1 MIDRRSLVEVGVA
14 MVLRDRFSNEAGRI
28 SNSFRTMMNDMNTWN
43 RGIQMS
49 TSNAFEFGKEL
60 VGGMARAYQY
70 SAGVYDQVF
79 LASKMSGAN
88 AAQQARLM
96 QVAKEV
102 NEVTPL
108 TAADIASGEKYLAMA
123 GNNVEQI
130 ERMIG
135 PAAKLASIFS
145 MPLGQKGGVADLVTN
160 IMQTFNIPSQNA
172 TQVVD
177 QLATAVTS
185 ANISLTDLAQSFQYS
200 GAEFRNAKI
209 SMGDAAAAIGVLG
222 NQGIQASSAGTAL
235 ANMMRYLTLSVTGQK
250 KGGGEMLKSLGI
262 DPKTLVD
269 ASGNLLRLDKII
281 SILGDKL
288 RGKRGIDISSALFN
302 IFGVRGTRAASALL
316 QDYWTGANKLTE
328 LMDKVAGASG
338 TVENLTQERLQTPAG
353 IIEQFKSNWENFIV
367 TAGST
372 LAEVFS
378 PVLKLGSG
386 ILKIINSMQET
397 WAGKFL
403 VKVVATGAVVGTL
416 YQGFKFIQGTIKMI
430 STFQALATSE
440 TNGMAE
446 GMVRTNVQ
454 ASILE
459 GHMRNISAMMM
470 RMTAMQMAP
479 GKFFALPM
487 GGTIGKTRKGTV
499 VARDARGR
507 FTSMSTLAGAG
518 VGAAVGSTVTK
529 TAGQQIAKKGAR
541 GFGAAVGSTV
551 TKTAGQQIAKKG
563 AMGFGARLLGGRL
576 LGFLGGPWGLL
587 ASIAIPALIEV
598 IGGLTNSVDKNTAA
612 LTSEE
617 TKASIQDRNQQA
629 FVDAVRSAIRD
640 GFKDS
645 RINISVDGNE
655 AGDFAPG
662 GQQDFTGIS
671 LGLN

>member
-1 MIDRRSLVEVGVA
+1 MINSRSLVEVGVA
-14 MVLRDRFSNEAGRI
+14 MVLKDRFSNEAGRI

-49 TSNAFEFGKEL
+49 AANAFDFGKEL
-60 VGGMARAYQY
+60 VGGMAKAYQY

-108 TAADIASGEKYLAMA
+108 TAKDIASGEKYLAMA

-130 ERMIG
+130 EKMIG

-145 MPLGQKGGVADLVTN
+145 MPIGEKGGVADLMTN

-177 QLATAVTS
+177 QLATAVNS

-250 KGGGEMLKSLGI
+250 KAGSTMLKSLGI
-262 DPKTLVD
+262 DPASLVD
-269 ASGNLLRLDKII
+269 SQGNLLRLDKII
-281 SILGDKL
+281 TMLGDKL
-288 RGKRGIDISSALFN
+288 RGRRGIDISSALFN

-316 QDYWTGANKLTE
+316 QDYWSGTNKLTE
-328 LMDKVAGASG
+328 LMDKVNSAKG

-372 LAEVFS
+372 LAKVFN
-378 PVLKLGSG
+378 PLLKFGSG
-386 ILKIINSMQET
+386 LLKIINDIQET

-403 VKVVATGAVVGTL
+403 VKIVATGALVGTI
-416 YQGFKFIQGTIKMI
+416 YQGFKFISGTIRMI
-430 STFQALATSE
+430 STFQALATAE
-440 TNGMAE
+440 TEGMAA
-446 GMVRTNVQ
+446 GMTKTNVQ
-454 ASILE
+454 ATILE
-459 GHMRNISAMMM
+459 GHLRNISAMMM
-470 RMTAMQMAP
+470 RMTALQMAP

-487 GGTIGKTRKGTV
+487 GGTVGKTKKGTV
-499 VARDARGR
+499 VARDSQGR

-518 VGAAVGSTVTK
+518 AGAAVGSTVTR
-529 TAGQQIAKKGAR
+529 TAGQQVAKRGA
-541 GFGAAVGSTV
+541 
-551 TKTAGQQIAKKG
+551 I
-563 AMGFGARLLGGRL
+563 GFGARLLGSRL
-576 LGFLGGPWGLL
+576 LGFLGGPLGLAL
-587 ASIAIPALIEV
+587 SIGIPLLIEV
-598 IGGLTNSVDKNTAA
+598 IGSLTSSVDKNTEA
-612 LTSEE
+612 LNSDDN
-617 TKASIQDRNQQA
+617 KASIQERNQQA
-629 FVDAVRSAIRD
+629 FVEAVRSAIRD

-645 RINISVDGNE
+645 RINISVDGE
-655 AGDFAPG
+655 PVGDFAPG
-662 GQQDFTGIS
+662 NSSDFTGIA
-671 LGLN
+671 LGIN

>member
-108 TAADIASGEKYLAMA
+108 TAADIASGERYLAMA

-145 MPLGQKGGVADLVTN
+145 MPLGQKGGVADLMTN

-378 PVLKLGSG
+378 PILKLGSG

-430 STFQALATSE
+430 GTFQALATTE

-454 ASILE
+454 ATILE
-459 GHMRNISAMMM
+459 GHLRNISMMM
-470 RMTAMQMAP
+470 STVASKNLSMGSSIALANGMFM
-479 GKFFALPM
+479 GKD
-487 GGTIGKTRKGTV
+487 K
-499 VARDARGR
+499 RGR
-507 FTSMSTLAGAG
+507 TYYRDSSGKRVSRDIAL
-518 VGAAVGSTVTK
+518 GAAIGSTT
-529 TAGQQIAKKGAR
+529 Q
-541 GFGAAVGSTV
+541 TV

-598 IGGLTNSVDKNTAA
+598 ISGLTSSVDNNTAA
-612 LTSEE
+612 LNSEE

-629 FVDAVRSAIRD
+629 FIDAVRGAIRD

>member
-1 MIDRRSLVEVGVA
+1 MINSRSLVEVGVA
-14 MVLRDRFSNEAGRI
+14 MVLKDRFSNEAGRI

-49 TSNAFEFGKEL
+49 AANAFDFGKEL
-60 VGGMARAYQY
+60 VGGMAKAYQY

-108 TAADIASGEKYLAMA
+108 TAKDIASGERYLAMA

-130 ERMIG
+130 EKMIG

-145 MPLGQKGGVADLVTN
+145 MSLGEKGGVADLMTN

-235 ANMMRYLTLSVTGQK
+235 ANMMRYLTLSITGQK
-250 KGGGEMLKSLGI
+250 KTGSTMLKSLGI
-262 DPKTLVD
+262 DPASLVD
-269 ASGNLLRLDKII
+269 SQGNLLRLDKII
-281 SILGDKL
+281 TMLGDKL
-288 RGKRGIDISSALFN
+288 RGRRGIDISSALFN

-316 QDYWTGANKLTE
+316 QDYWSGTNKLTE
-328 LMDKVAGASG
+328 LMDKVNSAKG
-338 TVENLTQERLQTPAG
+338 TVESLTQERLQTPAG

-372 LAEVFS
+372 LAQVFN
-378 PVLKLGSG
+378 PLLKFGSG
-386 ILKIINSMQET
+386 LLKIINDIQET

-403 VKVVATGAVVGTL
+403 VKVVATGALVGTL
-416 YQGFKFIQGTIKMI
+416 YQGFKFISGTIRMI
-430 STFQALATSE
+430 STFQALATAE
-440 TNGMAE
+440 TEGMAA
-446 GMVRTNVQ
+446 GMTKTNVQ
-454 ASILE
+454 ATILE
-459 GHMRNISAMMM
+459 GHLRNISAMMM
-470 RMTAMQMAP
+470 RMTALQMAP

-487 GGTIGKTRKGTV
+487 GGTVGKTKKGTV
-499 VARDARGR
+499 VARDSQGR

-518 VGAAVGSTVTK
+518 AGAAVGSTVTR
-529 TAGQQIAKKGAR
+529 TAGQQVAKRGA
-541 GFGAAVGSTV
+541 
-551 TKTAGQQIAKKG
+551 I
-563 AMGFGARLLGGRL
+563 GFGARLLGSRL
-576 LGFLGGPWGLL
+576 LGFLGGPLGLAL
-587 ASIAIPALIEV
+587 SIGIPLLIEV
-598 IGGLTNSVDKNTAA
+598 IGGLTSSVDKNTEA
-612 LTSEE
+612 LNSDDN
-617 TKASIQDRNQQA
+617 KASIQERNQQA
-629 FVDAVRSAIRD
+629 FVEAVRSAIRD

-645 RINISVDGNE
+645 RINISVDGE
-655 AGDFAPG
+655 PVGDFAPG
-662 GQQDFTGIS
+662 NSSDFTGIA
-671 LGLN
+671 LGIN

>member
-1 MIDRRSLVEVGVA
+1 MINSRSLVEVGVA
-14 MVLRDRFSNEAGRI
+14 MVLKDRFSNEAGRI

-49 TSNAFEFGKEL
+49 AANAFDFGKEL
-60 VGGMARAYQY
+60 VGGMAKAYQY

-108 TAADIASGEKYLAMA
+108 TAKDIASGERYLAMA

-130 ERMIG
+130 EKMIG

-145 MPLGQKGGVADLVTN
+145 MPLGEKGGVADLMTN

-177 QLATAVTS
+177 QLATAVNS

-250 KGGGEMLKSLGI
+250 KAGSTMLKSLGI
-262 DPKTLVD
+262 DPASLVD
-269 ASGNLLRLDKII
+269 SQGNLLRLDKII
-281 SILGDKL
+281 TMLGDKL
-288 RGKRGIDISSALFN
+288 RGRRGIDISSALFN

-316 QDYWTGANKLTE
+316 QDYWSGTNKLTE
-328 LMDKVAGASG
+328 LMDKVNSAKG
-338 TVENLTQERLQTPAG
+338 TVESLTQERLQTPAG
-353 IIEQFKSNWENFIV
+353 IIEQFKSNWENFVV
-367 TAGST
+367 TVGST
-372 LAEVFS
+372 LAQVFN
-378 PVLKLGSG
+378 PLLKFGSG
-386 ILKIINSMQET
+386 LLKIINDIQET

-403 VKVVATGAVVGTL
+403 VKVVATGALVGTL
-416 YQGFKFIQGTIKMI
+416 YQGFKFISGTIRMI
-430 STFQALATSE
+430 STFQALATAE
-440 TNGMAE
+440 TEGMAA
-446 GMVRTNVQ
+446 GMTKTNVQ
-454 ASILE
+454 ATILE
-459 GHMRNISAMMM
+459 GHLRNISAMMM
-470 RMTAMQMAP
+470 RMTALQMAP

-487 GGTIGKTRKGTV
+487 GGTVGKTKKGTV
-499 VARDARGR
+499 VARDSQGR

-518 VGAAVGSTVTK
+518 AGAAVGSTVTR
-529 TAGQQIAKKGAR
+529 TAGQQVAKRGA
-541 GFGAAVGSTV
+541 
-551 TKTAGQQIAKKG
+551 I
-563 AMGFGARLLGGRL
+563 GFGARLLGSRL
-576 LGFLGGPWGLL
+576 LGFLGGPLGLAL
-587 ASIAIPALIEV
+587 SIGIPLLIEV
-598 IGGLTNSVDKNTAA
+598 IGGLTNSVDKNTEA
-612 LTSEE
+612 LNSDDN
-617 TKASIQDRNQQA
+617 KASIQERNQQA
-629 FVDAVRSAIRD
+629 FVEAVRSAIRD

-645 RINISVDGNE
+645 RINISVDGE
-655 AGDFAPG
+655 PVGDFAPG
-662 GQQDFTGIS
+662 NSSDFTGIA
-671 LGLN
+671 LGIN

>member
-1 MIDRRSLVEVGVA
+1 MINSRSLVEVGVA
-14 MVLRDRFSNEAGRI
+14 MVLKDRFSNEAGRI

-49 TSNAFEFGKEL
+49 AASAFDFGKEL
-60 VGGMARAYQY
+60 VGGMAKAYQY

-108 TAADIASGEKYLAMA
+108 TAKDIASGERYLAMA

-130 ERMIG
+130 EKMIG

-145 MPLGQKGGVADLVTN
+145 MPLGEKGGVADLMTN

-177 QLATAVTS
+177 QLATAVNS

-250 KGGGEMLKSLGI
+250 KAGSTMLKSLGI
-262 DPKTLVD
+262 DPASLVD
-269 ASGNLLRLDKII
+269 SQGNLLRLDKII
-281 SILGDKL
+281 TMLGDKL
-288 RGKRGIDISSALFN
+288 RGRRGIDISSALFN

-316 QDYWTGANKLTE
+316 QDYWSGTNKLTE
-328 LMDKVAGASG
+328 LMDKVNSAKG
-338 TVENLTQERLQTPAG
+338 TVESLVQERLQTPAG
-353 IIEQFKSNWENFIV
+353 IIEQFKSNWENFVV
-367 TAGST
+367 TVGST
-372 LAEVFS
+372 LAQVFN
-378 PVLKLGSG
+378 PLLKFGSG
-386 ILKIINSMQET
+386 LLKIINDIQET

-403 VKVVATGAVVGTL
+403 VKVVATGALVGTL
-416 YQGFKFIQGTIKMI
+416 YQGFKFISGTIRMI
-430 STFQALATSE
+430 STFQALATAE
-440 TNGMAE
+440 TEGMAA
-446 GMVRTNVQ
+446 GMTKTNVQ
-454 ASILE
+454 ATILE
-459 GHMRNISAMMM
+459 GHLRNISAMMM
-470 RMTAMQMAP
+470 RMTALQMAP

-487 GGTIGKTRKGTV
+487 GGTVGKTKKGTV
-499 VARDARGR
+499 VARDSQGR

-518 VGAAVGSTVTK
+518 AGAAVGSTVTR
-529 TAGQQIAKKGAR
+529 TAGQQVAKRGA
-541 GFGAAVGSTV
+541 
-551 TKTAGQQIAKKG
+551 I
-563 AMGFGARLLGGRL
+563 GFGARLLGSRL
-576 LGFLGGPWGLL
+576 LGFLGGPLGLAL
-587 ASIAIPALIEV
+587 SIGIPLLIEV
-598 IGGLTNSVDKNTAA
+598 IGGLTNSVDKNTEA
-612 LTSEE
+612 LNSDNN
-617 TKASIQDRNQQA
+617 KASIQERNQQA
-629 FVDAVRSAIRD
+629 FVEAVRSAIRD

-645 RINISVDGNE
+645 RINISVDGE
-655 AGDFAPG
+655 PVGDFAPG
-662 GQQDFTGIS
+662 NSSDFTGIA
-671 LGLN
+671 LGIN

>member
-1 MIDRRSLVEVGVA
+1 MINSRSLVEVGVA
-14 MVLRDRFSNEAGRI
+14 MVLKDRFSNEAGRI

-49 TSNAFEFGKEL
+49 AANAFDFGKEL
-60 VGGMARAYQY
+60 VGGMAKAYQY

-108 TAADIASGEKYLAMA
+108 TAKDIASGERYLAMA

-130 ERMIG
+130 EKMIG

-145 MPLGQKGGVADLVTN
+145 MPVGEKGGVADLMTN

-177 QLATAVTS
+177 QLATAVNS

-250 KGGGEMLKSLGI
+250 KAGSTMLKSLGI
-262 DPKTLVD
+262 DPASLVD
-269 ASGNLLRLDKII
+269 SQGNLLRLDKII
-281 SILGDKL
+281 TILGDKL
-288 RGKRGIDISSALFN
+288 RGRRGIDISSALFN

-316 QDYWTGANKLTE
+316 QDYWSGTNKLTE
-328 LMDKVAGASG
+328 LMDKVNSAKG
-338 TVENLTQERLQTPAG
+338 TVESLTQERLQTPAG
-353 IIEQFKSNWENFIV
+353 IIEQFKSNWENFVV
-367 TAGST
+367 TVGST
-372 LAEVFS
+372 LAQVFN
-378 PVLKLGSG
+378 PLLKFGSG
-386 ILKIINSMQET
+386 LFKIINDIQET

-403 VKVVATGAVVGTL
+403 VKVVATGALVGTL
-416 YQGFKFIQGTIKMI
+416 YQGFKFISGTIRMI
-430 STFQALATSE
+430 STFQALATAE
-440 TNGMAE
+440 TEGMAA
-446 GMVRTNVQ
+446 GMTKTNVQ
-454 ASILE
+454 ATILE
-459 GHMRNISAMMM
+459 GHLRNISAMMM
-470 RMTAMQMAP
+470 RMTALQMAP

-487 GGTIGKTRKGTV
+487 GGTVGKTKKGTV
-499 VARDARGR
+499 VARDSQGR

-518 VGAAVGSTVTK
+518 AGAAVGSTVTR
-529 TAGQQIAKKGAR
+529 TAGQQVAKRGA
-541 GFGAAVGSTV
+541 
-551 TKTAGQQIAKKG
+551 I
-563 AMGFGARLLGGRL
+563 GFGARLLGSRL
-576 LGFLGGPWGLL
+576 LGFLGGPWGLAL
-587 ASIAIPALIEV
+587 SIGIPLLIEV
-598 IGGLTNSVDKNTAA
+598 IGGLTNSVDKNTEA
-612 LTSEE
+612 LNSDDN
-617 TKASIQDRNQQA
+617 KASIQERNQQA
-629 FVDAVRSAIRD
+629 FVEAVRSAIRD

-645 RINISVDGNE
+645 RINISVDGE
-655 AGDFAPG
+655 PVGDFAPG
-662 GQQDFTGIS
+662 NSSDFTGIA
-671 LGLN
+671 LGIN

>member
-145 MPLGQKGGVADLVTN
+145 MPLGEKGGVADLMTN

-262 DPKTLVD
+262 DPKSLVD

-281 SILGDKL
+281 SILGEKL
-288 RGKRGIDISSALFN
+288 RGKSGIGVSSALFN

-316 QDYWTGANKLTE
+316 QDYWSGANKLTE
-328 LMDKVAGASG
+328 LMDKVAGANG

-378 PVLKLGSG
+378 PILKLGSG
-386 ILKIINSMQET
+386 ILKIINSIQET

-403 VKVVATGAVVGTL
+403 VKVVATGAIVGTL

-430 STFQALATSE
+430 GTFQALATAE
-440 TNGMAE
+440 TEGMAD
-446 GMVRTNVQ
+446 GMTRSLLSAQ
-454 ASILE
+454 ALE
-459 GHMRNISAMMM
+459 RHLANISVIMATIATSNMAAGGAMFLGNGLKQ
-470 RMTAMQMAP
+470 TKGKNGQMYYYQN
-479 GKFFALPM
+479 GKRISQKAYSELLM
-487 GGTIGKTRKGTV
+487 G
-499 VARDARGR
+499 
-507 FTSMSTLAGAG
+507 AGA
-518 VGAAVGSTVTK
+518 
-529 TAGQQIAKKGAR
+529 
-541 GFGAAVGSTV
+541 GAAVGSTV

-598 IGGLTNSVDKNTAA
+598 IGGLTSSVDNNTAA
-612 LTSEE
+612 LNSEE

-629 FVDAVRSAIRD
+629 FIDAVRGAIRD

>member
-1 MIDRRSLVEVGVA
+1 MINSRSLVEVGVA
-14 MVLRDRFSNEAGRI
+14 MVLKDRFSNEAGRI

-49 TSNAFEFGKEL
+49 AANAFDFGKEL
-60 VGGMARAYQY
+60 VGGMAKAYQY

-108 TAADIASGEKYLAMA
+108 TAKDIASGERYLAMA

-130 ERMIG
+130 EKMIG

-145 MPLGQKGGVADLVTN
+145 MPLGEKGGVADLMTN

-250 KGGGEMLKSLGI
+250 KAGSTMLKSLGI
-262 DPKTLVD
+262 DPASLVD
-269 ASGNLLRLDKII
+269 SQGNLKRLDKII
-281 SILGDKL
+281 TMLGDKL
-288 RGKRGIDISSALFN
+288 RGRRGIDISSALFN

-316 QDYWTGANKLTE
+316 QDYWSGTNKLTE
-328 LMDKVAGASG
+328 LMDKVNSAKG
-338 TVENLTQERLQTPAG
+338 TVESLTQERLQTPAG

-372 LAEVFS
+372 LAQVFS
-378 PVLKLGSG
+378 PILKLGSG
-386 ILKIINSMQET
+386 LLKIINDIQET

-403 VKVVATGAVVGTL
+403 VKVVATGAIVGTI
-416 YQGFKFIQGTIKMI
+416 YQGFKFISGTIRMI
-430 STFQALATSE
+430 STFQALATAE
-440 TNGMAE
+440 TEGMAS
-446 GMVRTNVQ
+446 GMTKTNVQ

-459 GHMRNISAMMM
+459 GHLRNISAMMM
-470 RMTAMQMAP
+470 RMTALQMAP

-487 GGTIGKTRKGTV
+487 GGTVGKMKNGRI
-499 VARDARGR
+499 AARGADGK
-507 FTSMSTLAGAG
+507 FISMAGLAGAG
-518 VGAAVGSTVTK
+518 AASSMATNTAKTV
-529 TAGQQIAKKGAR
+529 GQQVVKKGAIR
-541 GFGAAVGSTV
+541 GAA
-551 TKTAGQQIAKKG
+551 
-563 AMGFGARLLGGRL
+563 GFLGGRL
-576 LGFLGGPWGLL
+576 LGFLGGPVGLAL
-587 ASIAIPALIEV
+587 SIGIPLLIDV
-598 IGGLTNSVDKNTAA
+598 IGGLTSSVDKNTEA
-612 LTSEE
+612 LNSEE
-617 TKASIQDRNQQA
+617 SKASIQERNQQA

-645 RINISVDGNE
+645 RINISVDGE
-655 AGDFAPG
+655 PAGDFAPG
-662 GQQDFTGIS
+662 GQQDFTGIA
-671 LGLN
+671 LGIN

>member
-1 MIDRRSLVEVGVA
+1 MINSRSLVEVGVA
-14 MVLRDRFSNEAGRI
+14 MVLKDRFSNEAGRI

-49 TSNAFEFGKEL
+49 AANAFDFGKEL
-60 VGGMARAYQY
+60 VGGMAKAYQY

-108 TAADIASGEKYLAMA
+108 TAKDIASGERYLAMA

-130 ERMIG
+130 EKMIG

-145 MPLGQKGGVADLVTN
+145 MPLGEKGGVADLMTN

-177 QLATAVTS
+177 QLATAVNS

-250 KGGGEMLKSLGI
+250 KAGSTMLKSLGI
-262 DPKTLVD
+262 DPASLVD
-269 ASGNLLRLDKII
+269 SQGNLLRLDKII
-281 SILGDKL
+281 TMLGDKL
-288 RGKRGIDISSALFN
+288 RGRRGIDISSALFN

-316 QDYWTGANKLTE
+316 QDYWSGTNKLTE
-328 LMDKVAGASG
+328 LMDKVNSAKG
-338 TVENLTQERLQTPAG
+338 TVESLAQERLQTPAG
-353 IIEQFKSNWENFIV
+353 IIEQFKSNWENFVV
-367 TAGST
+367 TVGST
-372 LAEVFS
+372 LAQVFN
-378 PVLKLGSG
+378 PLLKFGSG
-386 ILKIINSMQET
+386 LLKIINDIQET

-403 VKVVATGAVVGTL
+403 VKVVATGALVGTL
-416 YQGFKFIQGTIKMI
+416 YQGFKFISGTIRMI
-430 STFQALATSE
+430 STFQALATAE
-440 TNGMAE
+440 TEGMAA
-446 GMVRTNVQ
+446 GMTKTNVQ
-454 ASILE
+454 ATILE
-459 GHMRNISAMMM
+459 GHLRNISAMMM
-470 RMTAMQMAP
+470 RMTALQMAP

-487 GGTIGKTRKGTV
+487 GGTVGKTKKGTV
-499 VARDARGR
+499 VARDSQGR

-518 VGAAVGSTVTK
+518 AGAAVGSTVTR
-529 TAGQQIAKKGAR
+529 TAGQQVAKRGA
-541 GFGAAVGSTV
+541 
-551 TKTAGQQIAKKG
+551 I
-563 AMGFGARLLGGRL
+563 GFGARLLGSRL
-576 LGFLGGPWGLL
+576 LGFLGGPLGLAL
-587 ASIAIPALIEV
+587 SIGIPLLIEV
-598 IGGLTNSVDKNTAA
+598 IGSLTSSVDKNTEA
-612 LTSEE
+612 LNSDDN
-617 TKASIQDRNQQA
+617 KASIQERNQQA
-629 FVDAVRSAIRD
+629 FVEAVRSAIRD

-645 RINISVDGNE
+645 RINISVDGE
-655 AGDFAPG
+655 PVGDFAPG
-662 GQQDFTGIS
+662 NSSDFTGIA
-671 LGLN
+671 LGIN

>member
-108 TAADIASGEKYLAMA
+108 TAADIASGERYLAMA

-145 MPLGQKGGVADLVTN
+145 MPLGQKGGVADLMTN

-507 FTSMSTLAGAG
+507 FTSMSTLAGGAG
-518 VGAAVGSTVTK
+518 V
-529 TAGQQIAKKGAR
+529 
-541 GFGAAVGSTV
+541 GAAVGSTV

>member
-1 MIDRRSLVEVGVA
+1 MINSRSLVEVGVA
-14 MVLRDRFSNEAGRI
+14 MVLKDRFSNEAGRI

-49 TSNAFEFGKEL
+49 AANAFDFGKEL
-60 VGGMARAYQY
+60 VGGMAKAYQY

-108 TAADIASGEKYLAMA
+108 TAKDIASGERYLAMA

-130 ERMIG
+130 EKMIG

-145 MPLGQKGGVADLVTN
+145 MPLGEKGGVADLMTN

-250 KGGGEMLKSLGI
+250 KAGSTMLKSLGI
-262 DPKTLVD
+262 DPASLVD
-269 ASGNLLRLDKII
+269 SQGNLLRLDKII
-281 SILGDKL
+281 TMLGDKL
-288 RGKRGIDISSALFN
+288 RGRRGIDISSALFN

-316 QDYWTGANKLTE
+316 QDYWSGTNKLTE
-328 LMDKVAGASG
+328 LMDKVNSAKG
-338 TVENLTQERLQTPAG
+338 TVESLTQERLQTPAG
-353 IIEQFKSNWENFIV
+353 IIEQFKSNWENFVV
-367 TAGST
+367 TVGST
-372 LAEVFS
+372 LTQVFN
-378 PVLKLGSG
+378 PLLKFGSG
-386 ILKIINSMQET
+386 LLKIINDIQET

-403 VKVVATGAVVGTL
+403 VKVVATGALVGTL
-416 YQGFKFIQGTIKMI
+416 YQGFKFISGTIRMI
-430 STFQALATSE
+430 STFQALATAE
-440 TNGMAE
+440 TEGMAA
-446 GMVRTNVQ
+446 GMTKTNVQ
-454 ASILE
+454 ATILE
-459 GHMRNISAMMM
+459 GHLRNISAMMM
-470 RMTAMQMAP
+470 RMTALQMAP

-487 GGTIGKTRKGTV
+487 GGTVGKTKKGTV
-499 VARDARGR
+499 VARDSQGR

-518 VGAAVGSTVTK
+518 AGAAVGSTVTR
-529 TAGQQIAKKGAR
+529 TAGQQVAKRGA
-541 GFGAAVGSTV
+541 
-551 TKTAGQQIAKKG
+551 I
-563 AMGFGARLLGGRL
+563 GFGARLLGSRL
-576 LGFLGGPWGLL
+576 LGFLGGPLGLAL
-587 ASIAIPALIEV
+587 SIGIPLLIEV
-598 IGGLTNSVDKNTAA
+598 IGGLTNSVDKNTEA
-612 LTSEE
+612 LNSDDN
-617 TKASIQDRNQQA
+617 KASIQERNQQA
-629 FVDAVRSAIRD
+629 FVEAVRSAIRD

-645 RINISVDGNE
+645 RINISVDGE
-655 AGDFAPG
+655 PVGDFAPG
-662 GQQDFTGIS
+662 NSSDFTGIA
-671 LGLN
+671 LGIN

>member
-1 MIDRRSLVEVGVA
+1 MINSRSLVEVGVA
-14 MVLRDRFSNEAGRI
+14 MVLKDRFSNEAGRI

-49 TSNAFEFGKEL
+49 AANAFDFGKEL
-60 VGGMARAYQY
+60 VGGMAKAYQY

-108 TAADIASGEKYLAMA
+108 TAKDIASGERYLAMA

-130 ERMIG
+130 EKMIG

-145 MPLGQKGGVADLVTN
+145 MPLGEKGGVADLMTN

-250 KGGGEMLKSLGI
+250 KAGNTMLKSLGI
-262 DPKTLVD
+262 DPASLVD
-269 ASGNLLRLDKII
+269 SQGNLLRLDKII
-281 SILGDKL
+281 TMLGDKL
-288 RGKRGIDISSALFN
+288 RGRRGIDISSALFN

-316 QDYWTGANKLTE
+316 QDYWSGTNKLTE
-328 LMDKVAGASG
+328 LMDKVNSAKG
-338 TVENLTQERLQTPAG
+338 TVESLTQERLQTPAG
-353 IIEQFKSNWENFIV
+353 IIEQFKSNWENFVV
-367 TAGST
+367 TVGST
-372 LAEVFS
+372 LAQVFN
-378 PVLKLGSG
+378 PLLKFGSG
-386 ILKIINSMQET
+386 LFKIINDIQET

-403 VKVVATGAVVGTL
+403 VKVVATGALVGTL
-416 YQGFKFIQGTIKMI
+416 YQGFKFISGTIRMI
-430 STFQALATSE
+430 STFQALATAE
-440 TNGMAE
+440 TEGMAA
-446 GMVRTNVQ
+446 GMTKTNVQ
-454 ASILE
+454 ATILE
-459 GHMRNISAMMM
+459 GHLRNISAMMM
-470 RMTAMQMAP
+470 RMTALQMAP

-487 GGTIGKTRKGTV
+487 GGTVGKTKKGTV
-499 VARDARGR
+499 VARDSQGR

-518 VGAAVGSTVTK
+518 AGAAVGSTVTR
-529 TAGQQIAKKGAR
+529 TAGQQVAKRGA
-541 GFGAAVGSTV
+541 
-551 TKTAGQQIAKKG
+551 I
-563 AMGFGARLLGGRL
+563 GFGARLLGSRL
-576 LGFLGGPWGLL
+576 LGFLGGPLGLAL
-587 ASIAIPALIEV
+587 SIGIPLLIEV
-598 IGGLTNSVDKNTAA
+598 IGSLTSSVDKNTEA
-612 LTSEE
+612 LNSDDN
-617 TKASIQDRNQQA
+617 KASIQERNQQA
-629 FVDAVRSAIRD
+629 FVEAVRSAIRD

-645 RINISVDGNE
+645 RINISVDGE
-655 AGDFAPG
+655 PVGDFAPG
-662 GQQDFTGIS
+662 NSSDFTGIA
-671 LGLN
+671 LGIN

>member
-1 MIDRRSLVEVGVA
+1 MINSRSLVEVGVA
-14 MVLRDRFSNEAGRI
+14 MVLKDRFSNEAGRI

-49 TSNAFEFGKEL
+49 AANAFDFGKEL
-60 VGGMARAYQY
+60 VGGMAKAYQY

-108 TAADIASGEKYLAMA
+108 TAKDIASGEKYLAMA

-130 ERMIG
+130 EKMIG

-145 MPLGQKGGVADLVTN
+145 MPVGEKGGVADLMTN

-177 QLATAVTS
+177 QLATAVNS

-250 KGGGEMLKSLGI
+250 KAGSTMLKSLGI
-262 DPKTLVD
+262 DPASLVD
-269 ASGNLLRLDKII
+269 SQGNLLRLDKII
-281 SILGDKL
+281 TMLGDKL
-288 RGKRGIDISSALFN
+288 RGRRGIDISSALFN

-316 QDYWTGANKLTE
+316 QDYWSGTNKLTE
-328 LMDKVAGASG
+328 LMDKVNSAKG

-353 IIEQFKSNWENFIV
+353 IIEQFKSNWENFVV
-367 TAGST
+367 TVGST
-372 LAEVFS
+372 LAQVFN
-378 PVLKLGSG
+378 PLLKFGSG
-386 ILKIINSMQET
+386 LFKIINDIQET

-403 VKVVATGAVVGTL
+403 VKIVATGALVGTIH
-416 YQGFKFIQGTIKMI
+416 QGFKFISGTIRMI
-430 STFQALATSE
+430 STFQALATAE
-440 TNGMAE
+440 TEGMAA
-446 GMVRTNVQ
+446 GMTKTNVQ
-454 ASILE
+454 ATILE
-459 GHMRNISAMMM
+459 GHLRNISTMMM
-470 RMTAMQMAP
+470 RMTALQMAP

-487 GGTIGKTRKGTV
+487 GGTVGKTKKGTV
-499 VARDARGR
+499 VARDSQGR

-518 VGAAVGSTVTK
+518 AGAAVGSTVTR
-529 TAGQQIAKKGAR
+529 TAGQQVAKRGA
-541 GFGAAVGSTV
+541 
-551 TKTAGQQIAKKG
+551 I
-563 AMGFGARLLGGRL
+563 GFGARLLGSRL
-576 LGFLGGPWGLL
+576 LGFLGGPLGLAL
-587 ASIAIPALIEV
+587 SIGIPLLIEV
-598 IGGLTNSVDKNTAA
+598 IGSLTSSVDKNTEA
-612 LTSEE
+612 LNSEDN
-617 TKASIQDRNQQA
+617 KASIQERNQQA
-629 FVDAVRSAIRD
+629 FVEAVKSAIRD

-645 RINISVDGNE
+645 RINISVDGE
-655 AGDFAPG
+655 PVGDFAPG
-662 GQQDFTGIS
+662 NSSDFTGIA
-671 LGLN
+671 LGIN

>member
-108 TAADIASGEKYLAMA
+108 TAADIASGERYLAMA

-145 MPLGQKGGVADLVTN
+145 MPLGQKGGVADLMTN

-262 DPKTLVD
+262 DPASLVD

-328 LMDKVAGASG
+328 LMDKVAGANG

-430 STFQALATSE
+430 GTFQALATTE

-454 ASILE
+454 ATILE

-487 GGTIGKTRKGTV
+487 GGAIGKTKKGIV
-499 VARDARGR
+499 VARDARDARGR
-507 FTSMSTLAGAG
+507 FTSMSTLAGMG
-518 VGAAVGSTVTK
+518 VGTAIGSN
-529 TAGQQIAKKGAR
+529 
-541 GFGAAVGSTV
+541 V

-598 IGGLTNSVDKNTAA
+598 IGGLTNSVDNNTAA
-612 LTSEE
+612 LNSEE

-629 FVDAVRSAIRD
+629 FIDAVRGAIRD

>member
-1 MIDRRSLVEVGVA
+1 MINSRSLVEVGVA
-14 MVLRDRFSNEAGRI
+14 MVLKDRFSNEAGRI

-49 TSNAFEFGKEL
+49 AANAFDFGKEL
-60 VGGMARAYQY
+60 VGGMAKAYQY

-108 TAADIASGEKYLAMA
+108 TAKDIASGERYLAMA

-130 ERMIG
+130 EKMIG
-135 PAAKLASIFS
+135 PAAKLASIFN
-145 MPLGQKGGVADLVTN
+145 MPLGEKGGVADLMTN

-250 KGGGEMLKSLGI
+250 KAGSTMLKSLGI
-262 DPKTLVD
+262 DPASLVD
-269 ASGNLLRLDKII
+269 SQGNLLRLDKII
-281 SILGDKL
+281 TMLGDKL
-288 RGKRGIDISSALFN
+288 RGRRGIDISSALFN

-316 QDYWTGANKLTE
+316 QDYWSGTNKLTE
-328 LMDKVAGASG
+328 LMDKVNSAKG
-338 TVENLTQERLQTPAG
+338 TVESLTQERLQTPAG

-372 LAEVFS
+372 LAKVFN
-378 PVLKLGSG
+378 PLLKFGSG
-386 ILKIINSMQET
+386 LLKIINDIQET

-403 VKVVATGAVVGTL
+403 VKVVATGALVGTL
-416 YQGFKFIQGTIKMI
+416 YQGFKFISGTIRMI
-430 STFQALATSE
+430 STFQALATAE
-440 TNGMAE
+440 TEGMAA
-446 GMVRTNVQ
+446 GMTKTNVQ
-454 ASILE
+454 ATILE
-459 GHMRNISAMMM
+459 GHLRNISAMMM
-470 RMTAMQMAP
+470 RMTALQMAP

-487 GGTIGKTRKGTV
+487 GGTVGKTKKGTV
-499 VARDARGR
+499 VARDSQGR

-518 VGAAVGSTVTK
+518 AGAAVGSTVTR
-529 TAGQQIAKKGAR
+529 TAGQQVAKRGA
-541 GFGAAVGSTV
+541 
-551 TKTAGQQIAKKG
+551 I
-563 AMGFGARLLGGRL
+563 GFGARLLGSRL
-576 LGFLGGPWGLL
+576 LGFLGGPLGLAL
-587 ASIAIPALIEV
+587 SVGIPLLIEV
-598 IGGLTNSVDKNTAA
+598 IGGLTSSVDKNTEA
-612 LTSEE
+612 LNSDDN
-617 TKASIQDRNQQA
+617 KASIQERNQQA
-629 FVDAVRSAIRD
+629 FVEAVRSAIRD

-645 RINISVDGNE
+645 RINISVDGE
-655 AGDFAPG
+655 PVGDFAPG
-662 GQQDFTGIS
+662 NSSDFTGIA
-671 LGLN
+671 LGIN

>member
-102 NEVTPL
+102 NEVIPL
-108 TAADIASGEKYLAMA
+108 TAADIASGERYLAMA

-135 PAAKLASIFS
+135 PAAKLASIFN

-172 TQVVD
+172 TRVVD

-209 SMGDAAAAIGVLG
+209 SMGDAAATIGVLG

-328 LMDKVAGASG
+328 LMDKVAGANG

-518 VGAAVGSTVTK
+518 V
-529 TAGQQIAKKGAR
+529 
-541 GFGAAVGSTV
+541 AAVGSTV

-598 IGGLTNSVDKNTAA
+598 IGGLTNSVDNNTAA
-612 LTSEE
+612 LNSEE

-629 FVDAVRSAIRD
+629 FIDAVRGAIRD

>member
-1 MIDRRSLVEVGVA
+1 MINSRSLVEVGVA
-14 MVLRDRFSNEAGRI
+14 MVLKDRFSNEAGRI

-49 TSNAFEFGKEL
+49 AANAFDFGKEL
-60 VGGMARAYQY
+60 VGGMAKAYQY

-108 TAADIASGEKYLAMA
+108 TAKDIASGERYLAMA

-130 ERMIG
+130 EKMIG

-145 MPLGQKGGVADLVTN
+145 MPLGEKGGVADLMTN

-250 KGGGEMLKSLGI
+250 KAGSTMLKSLGI
-262 DPKTLVD
+262 DPASLVD
-269 ASGNLLRLDKII
+269 SQGNLLRLDKII
-281 SILGDKL
+281 TMLGDKL
-288 RGKRGIDISSALFN
+288 RGRRGIDISSALFN

-316 QDYWTGANKLTE
+316 QDYWSGTNKLTE
-328 LMDKVAGASG
+328 LMDKVNSAKG
-338 TVENLTQERLQTPAG
+338 TVESLTQERLQTPAG

-372 LAEVFS
+372 LAQVFS
-378 PVLKLGSG
+378 PILKLGSG
-386 ILKIINSMQET
+386 LLKIINDIQET

-403 VKVVATGAVVGTL
+403 VKVVATGAIVGTL
-416 YQGFKFIQGTIKMI
+416 YQGFKFISGTIRMI
-430 STFQALATSE
+430 STFQALATAE
-440 TNGMAE
+440 IEGMAS
-446 GMVRTNVQ
+446 GMTKTNVQ

-459 GHMRNISAMMM
+459 GHLRNISAMMM
-470 RMTAMQMAP
+470 RMTALQMAP

-487 GGTIGKTRKGTV
+487 GGTVGKMKNGRI
-499 VARDARGR
+499 AARGADGK
-507 FTSMSTLAGAG
+507 FISMAGLAGAG
-518 VGAAVGSTVTK
+518 AASSMATNTAKTV
-529 TAGQQIAKKGAR
+529 GQQVVKKGAIR
-541 GFGAAVGSTV
+541 GAA
-551 TKTAGQQIAKKG
+551 
-563 AMGFGARLLGGRL
+563 GFLGGRL
-576 LGFLGGPWGLL
+576 LGFLGGPVGLAL
-587 ASIAIPALIEV
+587 SIGIPLLIDV
-598 IGGLTNSVDKNTAA
+598 IGGLTSSVDKNTEA
-612 LTSEE
+612 LNSEE
-617 TKASIQDRNQQA
+617 SKASIQERNQQA

-645 RINISVDGNE
+645 RINISVDGE
-655 AGDFAPG
+655 PAGDFAPG
-662 GQQDFTGIS
+662 GQQDFTGIA
-671 LGLN
+671 LGIN

>member
-1 MIDRRSLVEVGVA
+1 MINSRSLVEVGVA
-14 MVLRDRFSNEAGRI
+14 MVLKDRFSNEAGRI

-49 TSNAFEFGKEL
+49 AANAFDFGKEL
-60 VGGMARAYQY
+60 VGGMAKAYQY

-108 TAADIASGEKYLAMA
+108 TAKDIASGERYLAMA

-130 ERMIG
+130 EKMIG

-145 MPLGQKGGVADLVTN
+145 MPLGEKGGVADLMTN

-250 KGGGEMLKSLGI
+250 KAGSTMLKSLGI
-262 DPKTLVD
+262 DPASLVN
-269 ASGNLLRLDKII
+269 SQGNLLRLDKII
-281 SILGDKL
+281 TMLGDKL
-288 RGKRGIDISSALFN
+288 RGRRGIDISSALFN

-316 QDYWTGANKLTE
+316 QDYWSGTNKLAE
-328 LMDKVAGASG
+328 LMDKVNSAKG
-338 TVENLTQERLQTPAG
+338 TVESLTQERLQTPAG
-353 IIEQFKSNWENFIV
+353 IIEQFKSNWENFVV
-367 TAGST
+367 TVGST
-372 LAEVFS
+372 LAQVFN
-378 PVLKLGSG
+378 PLLKFGSG
-386 ILKIINSMQET
+386 LLKIINDIQET

-403 VKVVATGAVVGTL
+403 VKVVATGALVGTL
-416 YQGFKFIQGTIKMI
+416 YQGFKFISGTIRMI
-430 STFQALATSE
+430 STFQALATAE
-440 TNGMAE
+440 TEGMAA
-446 GMVRTNVQ
+446 GMTKTNVQ
-454 ASILE
+454 ATILE
-459 GHMRNISAMMM
+459 GHLRNISAMMM
-470 RMTAMQMAP
+470 RMTALQMAP

-487 GGTIGKTRKGTV
+487 GGTVGKTKKGTV
-499 VARDARGR
+499 VARDSQGR
-507 FTSMSTLAGAG
+507 FTTMSTLAGAG
-518 VGAAVGSTVTK
+518 AGAAVGSTVTR
-529 TAGQQIAKKGAR
+529 TAGQQVAKRGA
-541 GFGAAVGSTV
+541 
-551 TKTAGQQIAKKG
+551 I
-563 AMGFGARLLGGRL
+563 GFGARLLGSRL
-576 LGFLGGPWGLL
+576 LGFLGGPLGLAL
-587 ASIAIPALIEV
+587 SIGIPLLIEV
-598 IGGLTNSVDKNTAA
+598 IGGLTNSVDKNTEA
-612 LTSEE
+612 LNSDDN
-617 TKASIQDRNQQA
+617 KASIQERNQQA
-629 FVDAVRSAIRD
+629 FVEAVRSAIRD

-645 RINISVDGNE
+645 RINISVDGE
-655 AGDFAPG
+655 PVGDFAPG
-662 GQQDFTGIS
+662 NSSDFTGIA
-671 LGLN
+671 LGIN

>member
-1 MIDRRSLVEVGVA
+1 MINSRSLVEVGVA
-14 MVLRDRFSNEAGRI
+14 MVLKDRFSNEAGRI

-49 TSNAFEFGKEL
+49 AANAFDFGKEL
-60 VGGMARAYQY
+60 VGGMAKAYQY

-108 TAADIASGEKYLAMA
+108 TAKDIASGERYLAMA

-130 ERMIG
+130 EKMIG

-145 MPLGQKGGVADLVTN
+145 MSLGEKGGVADLMTN

-235 ANMMRYLTLSVTGQK
+235 ANMMRYLTLSIIGQK
-250 KGGGEMLKSLGI
+250 KAGSTMLKSLGI
-262 DPKTLVD
+262 DPASLVD
-269 ASGNLLRLDKII
+269 SQGNLLRLDKII
-281 SILGDKL
+281 TILGDKL
-288 RGKRGIDISSALFN
+288 RGRRGIDISSALFN

-316 QDYWTGANKLTE
+316 QDYWSGTNKLTE

-353 IIEQFKSNWENFIV
+353 IIEQFKSNWENFVV
-367 TAGST
+367 TVGST
-372 LAEVFS
+372 LARVFN
-378 PVLKLGSG
+378 PLLKFGSG
-386 ILKIINSMQET
+386 LLKIINDIQET

-403 VKVVATGAVVGTL
+403 VKVVATGALVGTL
-416 YQGFKFIQGTIKMI
+416 YQGFKFISGTIRMI
-430 STFQALATSE
+430 STFQALATAE
-440 TNGMAE
+440 TEGMAA
-446 GMVRTNVQ
+446 GMTKTNVQ
-454 ASILE
+454 ATILE
-459 GHMRNISAMMM
+459 GHLRNISAMMM
-470 RMTAMQMAP
+470 RMTALQMAP

-487 GGTIGKTRKGTV
+487 GGTVGKTKKGTV
-499 VARDARGR
+499 VARDSQGR

-518 VGAAVGSTVTK
+518 AGAAVGSTVTR
-529 TAGQQIAKKGAR
+529 TAGQQVAKKGA
-541 GFGAAVGSTV
+541 
-551 TKTAGQQIAKKG
+551 I
-563 AMGFGARLLGGRL
+563 GFGARLLGGRL

-598 IGGLTNSVDKNTAA
+598 IGGLTSSVDNNTAA
-612 LTSEE
+612 LNSEE

-640 GFKDS
+640 GFRDS
-645 RINISVDGNE
+645 RINISVDGE
-655 AGDFAPG
+655 PVGDFAPG
-662 GQQDFTGIS
+662 NSSDFTGIA
-671 LGLN
+671 LGIN

>member
-1 MIDRRSLVEVGVA
+1 MINSRSLVEVGVA
-14 MVLRDRFSNEAGRI
+14 MVLKDRFSNEAGRI

-49 TSNAFEFGKEL
+49 AANAFDFGKEL
-60 VGGMARAYQY
+60 VGGMAKAYQY

-108 TAADIASGEKYLAMA
+108 TAKDIASGERYLAMA

-130 ERMIG
+130 EKMIG

-145 MPLGQKGGVADLVTN
+145 MPLGEKGGVADLMTN

-250 KGGGEMLKSLGI
+250 KAGSTMLKSLGI
-262 DPKTLVD
+262 DPASLVD
-269 ASGNLLRLDKII
+269 SQGNLLRLDKII
-281 SILGDKL
+281 TMLGDKL
-288 RGKRGIDISSALFN
+288 RGRRGIDISSALFN

-316 QDYWTGANKLTE
+316 QDYWSGTNKLTE
-328 LMDKVAGASG
+328 LMDKVNSAKG
-338 TVENLTQERLQTPAG
+338 TVESLTQERLQTPAG
-353 IIEQFKSNWENFIV
+353 IIEQFKSNWENFVV
-367 TAGST
+367 TVGST
-372 LAEVFS
+372 LAQVFN
-378 PVLKLGSG
+378 PLLKFGSG
-386 ILKIINSMQET
+386 LFKVINDIQET

-403 VKVVATGAVVGTL
+403 VKVVATGALVGTI
-416 YQGFKFIQGTIKMI
+416 YQGFKFISGTIRMI
-430 STFQALATSE
+430 STFQALATAE
-440 TNGMAE
+440 TEGMAA
-446 GMVRTNVQ
+446 GMTKTNVQ
-454 ASILE
+454 ATILE
-459 GHMRNISAMMM
+459 GHLRNISAMMM
-470 RMTAMQMAP
+470 RLTALQMAP

-487 GGTIGKTRKGTV
+487 GGTVGKTKKGTV
-499 VARDARGR
+499 VARDSQGR

-518 VGAAVGSTVTK
+518 AGAAVGSTVTR
-529 TAGQQIAKKGAR
+529 TAGQQVAKRGA
-541 GFGAAVGSTV
+541 
-551 TKTAGQQIAKKG
+551 I
-563 AMGFGARLLGGRL
+563 GFGARLLGSRL
-576 LGFLGGPWGLL
+576 LGFLGGPLGLAL
-587 ASIAIPALIEV
+587 SIGIPLLIEV
-598 IGGLTNSVDKNTAA
+598 IGGLTNSVDKNTEA
-612 LTSEE
+612 LNSDDN
-617 TKASIQDRNQQA
+617 KASIQERNQQA
-629 FVDAVRSAIRD
+629 FVEAVRSAIRD

-645 RINISVDGNE
+645 RINISVDGE
-655 AGDFAPG
+655 PVGDFAPG
-662 GQQDFTGIS
+662 NSSDFTGIA
-671 LGLN
+671 LGIN

>member
-1 MIDRRSLVEVGVA
+1 MINSRSLVEVGVA
-14 MVLRDRFSNEAGRI
+14 MVLKDRFSNEAGRI

-49 TSNAFEFGKEL
+49 AANAFDFGKEL
-60 VGGMARAYQY
+60 VGGMAKAYQY

-108 TAADIASGEKYLAMA
+108 TAKDIASGEKYLAMA

-130 ERMIG
+130 EKMIG

-145 MPLGQKGGVADLVTN
+145 MPLGEKGGVADLMTN
-160 IMQTFNIPSQNA
+160 IMQTFDIPSQNA

-250 KGGGEMLKSLGI
+250 KAGSTMLKSLGI
-262 DPKTLVD
+262 DPASLVD
-269 ASGNLLRLDKII
+269 SQGNLLRLDKII
-281 SILGDKL
+281 TMLGDKL
-288 RGKRGIDISSALFN
+288 RGRRGIDISSALFN

-316 QDYWTGANKLTE
+316 QDYWSGTNKLTE
-328 LMDKVAGASG
+328 LMDKVNSAKG
-338 TVENLTQERLQTPAG
+338 TVENLTQERLQTPTG

-372 LAEVFS
+372 LAKVFN
-378 PVLKLGSG
+378 PLLKFGSG
-386 ILKIINSMQET
+386 LLKIINDIQET

-403 VKVVATGAVVGTL
+403 VKIVATGALVGTI
-416 YQGFKFIQGTIKMI
+416 YQGFKFISGTIRMI
-430 STFQALATSE
+430 STFQALATAE
-440 TNGMAE
+440 TEGMAA
-446 GMVRTNVQ
+446 GMTKTNVQ
-454 ASILE
+454 ATILE
-459 GHMRNISAMMM
+459 GHLRNISAMMM
-470 RMTAMQMAP
+470 RMTALQMAP

-487 GGTIGKTRKGTV
+487 GGTVGKTKKGTV
-499 VARDARGR
+499 VARDSQGR

-518 VGAAVGSTVTK
+518 AGAAVGSTVTR
-529 TAGQQIAKKGAR
+529 TAGQQVAKRGA
-541 GFGAAVGSTV
+541 
-551 TKTAGQQIAKKG
+551 I
-563 AMGFGARLLGGRL
+563 GFGARLLGSRL
-576 LGFLGGPWGLL
+576 LGFLGGPLGLAL
-587 ASIAIPALIEV
+587 SIGIPLLIEV
-598 IGGLTNSVDKNTAA
+598 IGSLTSSVDKNTEA
-612 LTSEE
+612 LNSDDN
-617 TKASIQDRNQQA
+617 KASIQERNQQA
-629 FVDAVRSAIRD
+629 FVEAVRSAIRD

-645 RINISVDGNE
+645 RINISVDGE
-655 AGDFAPG
+655 PVGDFAPG
-662 GQQDFTGIS
+662 NSSDFTGIA
-671 LGLN
+671 LGIN

>member
-1 MIDRRSLVEVGVA
+1 MINSRSLVEVGVA
-14 MVLRDRFSNEAGRI
+14 MVLKDRFSNEAGRI

-49 TSNAFEFGKEL
+49 AANAFDFGKEL
-60 VGGMARAYQY
+60 VGGMAKAYQY

-79 LASKMSGAN
+79 LASKVSGAN

-108 TAADIASGEKYLAMA
+108 TAKDIASGERYLAMA

-130 ERMIG
+130 EKMIG
-135 PAAKLASIFS
+135 PAAKLASIFN
-145 MPLGQKGGVADLVTN
+145 MPLGEKGGVADLMTN

-177 QLATAVTS
+177 QLATAVNS

-250 KGGGEMLKSLGI
+250 KAGSTMLKSLGI
-262 DPKTLVD
+262 DPASLVD
-269 ASGNLLRLDKII
+269 SQGNLLRLDKII
-281 SILGDKL
+281 TMLGDKL
-288 RGKRGIDISSALFN
+288 RGRRGIDISSALFN

-316 QDYWTGANKLTE
+316 QDYWSGTNKLTE
-328 LMDKVAGASG
+328 LMDKVNSAKG
-338 TVENLTQERLQTPAG
+338 TVESLAQERLQTPAG
-353 IIEQFKSNWENFIV
+353 IIEQFKSNWENFVV
-367 TAGST
+367 TVGST
-372 LAEVFS
+372 LAQVFN
-378 PVLKLGSG
+378 PLLKFGSG
-386 ILKIINSMQET
+386 LLKIINDIQET
-397 WAGKFL
+397 WAGRFL
-403 VKVVATGAVVGTL
+403 VKVVATGALVGTL
-416 YQGFKFIQGTIKMI
+416 YQGFKFISGTIRMI
-430 STFQALATSE
+430 STFQALATAE
-440 TNGMAE
+440 TEGMAA
-446 GMVRTNVQ
+446 GMTKTNVQ
-454 ASILE
+454 ATILE
-459 GHMRNISAMMM
+459 GHLRNISAMMM
-470 RMTAMQMAP
+470 RMTALQMAP

-499 VARDARGR
+499 VARDSQGR

-518 VGAAVGSTVTK
+518 V
-529 TAGQQIAKKGAR
+529 
-541 GFGAAVGSTV
+541 GAAVGSTV

>member
-1 MIDRRSLVEVGVA
+1 MINSRSLVEVGVA
-14 MVLRDRFSNEAGRI
+14 MVLKDRFSNEAGRI

-108 TAADIASGEKYLAMA
+108 TAADIASGERYLAMA

-145 MPLGQKGGVADLVTN
+145 MPLGEKGGVADLMTN

-250 KGGGEMLKSLGI
+250 KAGSTMLKSLGI
-262 DPKTLVD
+262 DPASLVD
-269 ASGNLLRLDKII
+269 SQGNLLRLDKII
-281 SILGDKL
+281 TMLGDKL
-288 RGKRGIDISSALFN
+288 RGRRGIDISSALFN

-316 QDYWTGANKLTE
+316 QDYWSGTNKLTE
-328 LMDKVAGASG
+328 LMDKVNSAKG
-338 TVENLTQERLQTPAG
+338 TVESLTQERLQTPAG
-353 IIEQFKSNWENFIV
+353 IIEWFKSNWENFIV

-372 LAEVFS
+372 LAQVFS
-378 PVLKLGSG
+378 PILKLGSG
-386 ILKIINSMQET
+386 LLKIINGIQET

-403 VKVVATGAVVGTL
+403 VKVVATGAIVGTL
-416 YQGFKFIQGTIKMI
+416 YQGFKFISGTIRMI
-430 STFQALATSE
+430 STFQALATAE
-440 TNGMAE
+440 TEGMAS
-446 GMVRTNVQ
+446 GMTKTNVQ

-459 GHMRNISAMMM
+459 GHLRNISAMMM
-470 RMTAMQMAP
+470 RMTALQMAP

-487 GGTIGKTRKGTV
+487 GGTVGKMKNGRI
-499 VARDARGR
+499 AARGADGK
-507 FTSMSTLAGAG
+507 FISMAGLAGAG
-518 VGAAVGSTVTK
+518 AASSMATNTAKTV
-529 TAGQQIAKKGAR
+529 GQQVVKKGAIR
-541 GFGAAVGSTV
+541 GAA
-551 TKTAGQQIAKKG
+551 
-563 AMGFGARLLGGRL
+563 GFLGGRL
-576 LGFLGGPWGLL
+576 LGFLGGPVGLAL
-587 ASIAIPALIEV
+587 SIGIPLLIDV
-598 IGGLTNSVDKNTAA
+598 IGGLTSSVDKNTEA
-612 LTSEE
+612 LNSEE
-617 TKASIQDRNQQA
+617 SKASIQERNQQA

-645 RINISVDGNE
+645 RINISVDGE
-655 AGDFAPG
+655 PAGDFAPG
-662 GQQDFTGIS
+662 GQQDFTGIA
-671 LGLN
+671 LGIN

>member
-1 MIDRRSLVEVGVA
+1 MINSRSLVEVGVA
-14 MVLRDRFSNEAGRI
+14 MVLKDRFSNEAGRI

-49 TSNAFEFGKEL
+49 AANAFDFGKEL
-60 VGGMARAYQY
+60 VGGMAKAYQY

-108 TAADIASGEKYLAMA
+108 TAKDIASGERYLAMA

-130 ERMIG
+130 EKMIG

-145 MPLGQKGGVADLVTN
+145 MPIGEKGGVADLMTN

-250 KGGGEMLKSLGI
+250 KAGSTMLKSLGI
-262 DPKTLVD
+262 DPASLVD
-269 ASGNLLRLDKII
+269 SQGNLLRLDKII
-281 SILGDKL
+281 TILGDKL
-288 RGKRGIDISSALFN
+288 RGRRGIDISSALFN

-316 QDYWTGANKLTE
+316 QDYWSGTNKLTE
-328 LMDKVAGASG
+328 LMDKVNSAKG
-338 TVENLTQERLQTPAG
+338 TVESLTQERLQTPAG
-353 IIEQFKSNWENFIV
+353 IIEQFKSNWENFVV
-367 TAGST
+367 TVGST
-372 LAEVFS
+372 LAQVFN
-378 PVLKLGSG
+378 PLLKFGSG
-386 ILKIINSMQET
+386 LLKIINDIQET

-403 VKVVATGAVVGTL
+403 VKVVATGALVGTL
-416 YQGFKFIQGTIKMI
+416 YQGFKFISGTLRMI
-430 STFQALATSE
+430 STFQALATAE
-440 TNGMAE
+440 TEGMAA
-446 GMVRTNVQ
+446 GMTKTNVQ
-454 ASILE
+454 ATILE
-459 GHMRNISAMMM
+459 GHLRNISAMMM
-470 RMTAMQMAP
+470 RMTALQMAP

-487 GGTIGKTRKGTV
+487 GGTVGKTKKGTV
-499 VARDARGR
+499 VARDSQGR

-518 VGAAVGSTVTK
+518 A
-529 TAGQQIAKKGAR
+529 
-541 GFGAAVGSTV
+541 GAAVGSTV

-576 LGFLGGPWGLL
+576 LGFLGGPLGLAL
-587 ASIAIPALIEV
+587 SIGIPLLIEV
-598 IGGLTNSVDKNTAA
+598 IGGLTSSVDNNTAA
-612 LTSEE
+612 LNSEE

-629 FVDAVRSAIRD
+629 FIDAVRGAIRD

>member
-1 MIDRRSLVEVGVA
+1 MINSRSLVEVGVA
-14 MVLRDRFSNEAGRI
+14 MVLKDRFSNEAGRI

-49 TSNAFEFGKEL
+49 AANAFDFGKEL
-60 VGGMARAYQY
+60 VGGMAKAYQY

-130 ERMIG
+130 EKMIG

-145 MPLGQKGGVADLVTN
+145 MPLGGKGGVADLMTN

-177 QLATAVTS
+177 QLATAVNS

-250 KGGGEMLKSLGI
+250 KAGSSMLKSLGI
-262 DPKTLVD
+262 DPASLVD
-269 ASGNLLRLDKII
+269 SQGNLLRLDKII
-281 SILGDKL
+281 TMLGDKL
-288 RGKRGIDISSALFN
+288 RGRRGIDISSALFN

-316 QDYWTGANKLTE
+316 QDYWSGTNKLTE
-328 LMDKVAGASG
+328 LMNKVNSAKG
-338 TVENLTQERLQTPAG
+338 TVESLTQERLQTPAG
-353 IIEQFKSNWENFIV
+353 IIEQFKSNWENFVV
-367 TAGST
+367 TVGST
-372 LAEVFS
+372 LAQVFN
-378 PVLKLGSG
+378 PLLKFGSG
-386 ILKIINSMQET
+386 LLKIINDIQET

-403 VKVVATGAVVGTL
+403 VKVVATGALVGTL
-416 YQGFKFIQGTIKMI
+416 YQGFKFISGTIRMI
-430 STFQALATSE
+430 STFQALATAE
-440 TNGMAE
+440 TEGMAA
-446 GMVRTNVQ
+446 GMTKTNVQ
-454 ASILE
+454 ATILE
-459 GHMRNISAMMM
+459 GHLRNISAMMM
-470 RMTAMQMAP
+470 RMTALQMAP

-487 GGTIGKTRKGTV
+487 GGTVGKTKKGTV
-499 VARDARGR
+499 VARDSQGR

-518 VGAAVGSTVTK
+518 AGAAVGSTVTR
-529 TAGQQIAKKGAR
+529 TAGQQVAKRGA
-541 GFGAAVGSTV
+541 
-551 TKTAGQQIAKKG
+551 I
-563 AMGFGARLLGGRL
+563 GFGARLLGSRL
-576 LGFLGGPWGLL
+576 LGFLGGPLGLAL
-587 ASIAIPALIEV
+587 SIGIPLLIEV
-598 IGGLTNSVDKNTAA
+598 IGGLTNSVDKNTEA
-612 LTSEE
+612 LNSDDN
-617 TKASIQDRNQQA
+617 KASIQERNQQA
-629 FVDAVRSAIRD
+629 FVEAVRSAIRD

-645 RINISVDGNE
+645 RINISVDGE
-655 AGDFAPG
+655 PVGDFAPG
-662 GQQDFTGIS
+662 NSSDFTGIA
-671 LGLN
+671 LGIN

>member
-49 TSNAFEFGKEL
+49 TSNAFEFGKGL

-108 TAADIASGEKYLAMA
+108 TAKDIASGEKYLAMA

-130 ERMIG
+130 EKMIG

-145 MPLGQKGGVADLVTN
+145 MPLGEKGGVADLMTN

-185 ANISLTDLAQSFQYS
+185 ANISLTDLVQSFQYS
-200 GAEFRNAKI
+200 GAEFRNAKT

-338 TVENLTQERLQTPAG
+338 TVEKLTQERLQTPAG

-487 GGTIGKTRKGTV
+487 GGTIGKTRKGIV
-499 VARDARGR
+499 VARDARR

-518 VGAAVGSTVTK
+518 V
-529 TAGQQIAKKGAR
+529 
-541 GFGAAVGSTV
+541 GAAVGSTV

-598 IGGLTNSVDKNTAA
+598 IGGLTSSVDNNTAA
-612 LTSEE
+612 LNSEE

-629 FVDAVRSAIRD
+629 FIDAVRCAIRD
-640 GFKDS
+640 GFNDS

>member
-1 MIDRRSLVEVGVA
+1 MINSRSLVEVGVA
-14 MVLRDRFSNEAGRI
+14 MVLKDRFSNEAGRI

-49 TSNAFEFGKEL
+49 AANAFDFGKEL
-60 VGGMARAYQY
+60 VGGMAKAYQY

-108 TAADIASGEKYLAMA
+108 TAKDIASGERYLAMA

-130 ERMIG
+130 EKMIG

-145 MPLGQKGGVADLVTN
+145 MPLGEKGGVADLMTN

-250 KGGGEMLKSLGI
+250 KAGSTMLKSLGI
-262 DPKTLVD
+262 DPASLVD
-269 ASGNLLRLDKII
+269 SQGNLLRLDKII
-281 SILGDKL
+281 TMLGDKL
-288 RGKRGIDISSALFN
+288 RGRRGIDISSALFN

-316 QDYWTGANKLTE
+316 QDYWSGTNKLTE
-328 LMDKVAGASG
+328 LMDKVNSAKD
-338 TVENLTQERLQTPAG
+338 TVESLTQERLQTPAG
-353 IIEQFKSNWENFIV
+353 IIEQFKSNWENFVV
-367 TAGST
+367 TVGST
-372 LAEVFS
+372 LAQVFN
-378 PVLKLGSG
+378 PLLKFGSG
-386 ILKIINSMQET
+386 LLKIINDIQET

-403 VKVVATGAVVGTL
+403 VKVVATGALVGTL
-416 YQGFKFIQGTIKMI
+416 YQGFKFISGTIRMI
-430 STFQALATSE
+430 STFQALATAE
-440 TNGMAE
+440 TEGMAA
-446 GMVRTNVQ
+446 GMTKTNVQ
-454 ASILE
+454 ATILE
-459 GHMRNISAMMM
+459 GHLRNISAMMM
-470 RMTAMQMAP
+470 RMTALQMAP

-487 GGTIGKTRKGTV
+487 GGTVGKTKKGTV
-499 VARDARGR
+499 VARDSQGR

-518 VGAAVGSTVTK
+518 AGAAVGSTVTR
-529 TAGQQIAKKGAR
+529 TAGQQVAKRGA
-541 GFGAAVGSTV
+541 
-551 TKTAGQQIAKKG
+551 I
-563 AMGFGARLLGGRL
+563 GFGARLLGSRL
-576 LGFLGGPWGLL
+576 LGFLGGPLGLAL
-587 ASIAIPALIEV
+587 SIGIPLLIEV
-598 IGGLTNSVDKNTAA
+598 IGGLTNSVDRNTEA
-612 LTSEE
+612 LNSDDN
-617 TKASIQDRNQQA
+617 KASIQERNQQA
-629 FVDAVRSAIRD
+629 FVEAVRSAIRD

-645 RINISVDGNE
+645 RINISVDGE
-655 AGDFAPG
+655 PVGDFAPG
-662 GQQDFTGIS
+662 NSSDFTGIA
-671 LGLN
+671 LGIN

>member
-1 MIDRRSLVEVGVA
+1 MINSRSLVEVGVA
-14 MVLRDRFSNEAGRI
+14 MVLKDRFSNEAGRI

-49 TSNAFEFGKEL
+49 AANAFDFGKEL
-60 VGGMARAYQY
+60 VGGMAKAYQY

-108 TAADIASGEKYLAMA
+108 TAKDIASGERYLAMA

-130 ERMIG
+130 EKMIG

-145 MPLGQKGGVADLVTN
+145 MPLGEKGGVADLMTN

-250 KGGGEMLKSLGI
+250 KAGSTMLKSLGI
-262 DPKTLVD
+262 DPASLVD
-269 ASGNLLRLDKII
+269 SQGNLLRLDKII
-281 SILGDKL
+281 TMLGDKL
-288 RGKRGIDISSALFN
+288 RGRRGIDISSALFN

-316 QDYWTGANKLTE
+316 QDYWSGTNKLTE
-328 LMDKVAGASG
+328 LMDKVNSAKG
-338 TVENLTQERLQTPAG
+338 TVESLTQERLQTPAG
-353 IIEQFKSNWENFIV
+353 IIEQFKSNWGNFVV
-367 TAGST
+367 TVGST
-372 LAEVFS
+372 LAQVFN
-378 PVLKLGSG
+378 PLLKFGSG
-386 ILKIINSMQET
+386 LLKIINDIQET

-403 VKVVATGAVVGTL
+403 VKVVATGALVGTL
-416 YQGFKFIQGTIKMI
+416 YQGFKFISGTIRMI
-430 STFQALATSE
+430 STFQALATAE
-440 TNGMAE
+440 TEGMAA
-446 GMVRTNVQ
+446 GMTKTNVQ
-454 ASILE
+454 ATILE
-459 GHMRNISAMMM
+459 GHLRNISAMMM
-470 RMTAMQMAP
+470 RMTALQMAP

-487 GGTIGKTRKGTV
+487 GGTVGKTKKGTV
-499 VARDARGR
+499 VARDSQGR

-518 VGAAVGSTVTK
+518 AGAAVGSTVTR
-529 TAGQQIAKKGAR
+529 TAGQQVAKRGA
-541 GFGAAVGSTV
+541 
-551 TKTAGQQIAKKG
+551 I
-563 AMGFGARLLGGRL
+563 GFGARLLGSRL
-576 LGFLGGPWGLL
+576 LGFLGGPLGLAL
-587 ASIAIPALIEV
+587 AIGIPLLIEV
-598 IGGLTNSVDKNTAA
+598 IGGLTNSVDKNTEA
-612 LTSEE
+612 LNSDDN
-617 TKASIQDRNQQA
+617 KASIQERNQQA
-629 FVDAVRSAIRD
+629 FVEAVRSAIRD

-645 RINISVDGNE
+645 RINISVDGE
-655 AGDFAPG
+655 PVGDFAPG
-662 GQQDFTGIS
+662 NSSDFTGIA
-671 LGLN
+671 LGIN

>member
-1 MIDRRSLVEVGVA
+1 MINSRSLVEVGVA
-14 MVLRDRFSNEAGRI
+14 MVLKDRFSNEAGRI

-49 TSNAFEFGKEL
+49 AANAFDFGKEL
-60 VGGMARAYQY
+60 VGGMAKAYQY

-108 TAADIASGEKYLAMA
+108 TAKDIASGERYLAMA

-130 ERMIG
+130 EKMIG

-145 MPLGQKGGVADLVTN
+145 MPLGEKGGVADLMTN

-250 KGGGEMLKSLGI
+250 KAGSTMLKSLGI
-262 DPKTLVD
+262 DPASLVD
-269 ASGNLLRLDKII
+269 SQGNLLRLDKII
-281 SILGDKL
+281 TMLGDKL
-288 RGKRGIDISSALFN
+288 RGRRGIDISSALFN

-316 QDYWTGANKLTE
+316 QDYWSGTNKLTE
-328 LMDKVAGASG
+328 LMDKVNSAKG
-338 TVENLTQERLQTPAG
+338 TVESLTQERLQTPAG
-353 IIEQFKSNWENFIV
+353 IIEQFKSNWENFVV
-367 TAGST
+367 TVGST
-372 LAEVFS
+372 LVQVFN
-378 PVLKLGSG
+378 PLLKFGSG
-386 ILKIINSMQET
+386 LLKIINDIQET

-403 VKVVATGAVVGTL
+403 VKVVATGALVGTL
-416 YQGFKFIQGTIKMI
+416 YQGFKFISGTIRMI
-430 STFQALATSE
+430 STFQALATAE
-440 TNGMAE
+440 TEGMAA
-446 GMVRTNVQ
+446 GMTKTNVQ
-454 ASILE
+454 ATILE
-459 GHMRNISAMMM
+459 GHLRNISAMMM
-470 RMTAMQMAP
+470 RMTALQMAP

-487 GGTIGKTRKGTV
+487 GGTVGKTKKGTV
-499 VARDARGR
+499 VARDSQGR

-518 VGAAVGSTVTK
+518 AGAAVGSTVTR
-529 TAGQQIAKKGAR
+529 TAGQQVAKRGA
-541 GFGAAVGSTV
+541 
-551 TKTAGQQIAKKG
+551 I
-563 AMGFGARLLGGRL
+563 GFGARLLGSRL
-576 LGFLGGPWGLL
+576 LGFLGGPLGLAL
-587 ASIAIPALIEV
+587 SIGIPLLIEV
-598 IGGLTNSVDKNTAA
+598 IGGLTNSVDKNTEA
-612 LTSEE
+612 LNSDDN
-617 TKASIQDRNQQA
+617 KASIQERNQQA
-629 FVDAVRSAIRD
+629 FVEAVRSAIRD

-645 RINISVDGNE
+645 RINISVDGE
-655 AGDFAPG
+655 PVGDFAPG
-662 GQQDFTGIS
+662 NSSDFTGIA
-671 LGLN
+671 LGIN